1 MQTRTHFIHEEPAMR
16 WEDGIPLGNGFL
28 GAMVYGHT
36 AKEKI
41 QLNEDSLWY
50 GKGQDRI
57 NPKAAEHLKEIQKLV
72 LDRKFREAE
81 EKMFSYMVSAPFN
94 MRNYSTMGE
103 LELALNQKNPFAMG
117 WFPESEGENYR
128 SDLDMENG
136 ILTISHTDQGVS
148 YTREMF
154 VSYPDHVLCIRLKS
168 SRPKAICL
176 DIALN
181 RYPFTDQ
188 KVPDDR
194 RPGKFVSAGIW
205 GATRYN
211 SLKIEEDKRLI
222 LEGNEGGTLFAMG
235 AEVHTDGYLEN
246 MGSRLRAV
254 DAQEVVI
261 YLTGA
266 TDNRVSDCPKT
277 VREILKKASA
287 QKYETIRERHQKDFS
302 FYMKRCMLTIE
313 EDEDASRYFQYGRY
327 LMVSAGREHSSP
339 MNLQGIWNYQF
350 APSWDS
356 KYTININ
363 EQMNYWPAE
372 VCNLSELHEPVFK
385 QLKNMQRPGRDAA
398 RRMYGCRGMM
408 AHHNTDYYGDCGTQ
422 DMYSAATFWQCGGA
436 WLGLHIWE
444 HYRYTLDKEF
454 LKEYYPILDD
464 LALFFVDFLI
474 EDSQGY
480 LVTCPSVS
488 PENRF
493 ITEEGYDTPI
503 CAGPAI
509 DNQIIR
515 ALMRAVLEGA
525 QILQKKNPNEAKYRK
540 ILMKLRPDGID
551 SRGRLLEWA
560 KEEKELTPDMGHVSH
575 LWAVYPGDEI
585 NWKETPN
592 LLKAAKKSVE
602 ARRESGCNCIGWP
615 GAWQSV
621 LFARFLDGK
630 MAGEV
635 ISHILSEGLGKSWL
649 NVDPVF
655 QIDGNLGLLAG
666 MAECLL
672 QSHLGIHFL
681 PALPPKWKNG
691 RVKGLRARG
700 GAEISMEWKEGKLM
714 QAEIKP
720 LYSGIQKFIGVPPKK
735 AEENGKACSWRVVE
749 DGYEMFLEKG
759 SVYQFDYEIL

>member
-1 MQTRTHFIHEEPAMR
+1 MEEQKHYIHREPAMR

-36 AKEKI
+36 SKEKI

-57 NPKAAEHLKEIQKLV
+57 NPKAAEHLKEIQQLV
-72 LDRKFREAE
+72 LQRKFAEAE
-81 EKMFSYMVSAPFN
+81 DLMFSYMVSAPFN

-103 LELALNQKNPFAMG
+103 LDLAMNQKNPFAMG
-117 WFPESEGENYR
+117 WFPESDGENYT

-136 ILTISHTDQGVS
+136 ILTISHTDQGIF
-148 YTREMF
+148 YKREMF
-154 VSYPDHVLCIRLKS
+154 ISYPDHVLCIRLKS
-168 SRPKAICL
+168 SEPEAMRL

-181 RYPFTDQ
+181 RYPFTDR

-205 GATRYN
+205 GSTRYDR
-211 SLKIEEDKRLI
+211 LTIEEGRRI
-222 LEGNEGGTLFAMG
+222 LLEAHEAETTFAMG
-235 AEVHTDGYLEN
+235 AEVYTDGKLEN
-246 MGSRLRAV
+246 AGSRLIAL

-261 YLTGA
+261 YLTGV
-266 TDNRVSDCPKT
+266 TDNRVENCPET
-277 VREILKKASA
+277 VREILKKAVLQGYDA
-287 QKYETIRERHQKDFS
+287 IRERHRNDFS
-302 FYMKRCMLTIE
+302 AYMKRCGLSLE
-313 EDEDASRYFQYGRY
+313 EDPEASRYFTYGRY
-327 LMVSAGREHSSP
+327 LIVSAGREHSSP

-350 APSWDS
+350 EPSWDS

-363 EQMNYWPAE
+363 EQMNYWPVE
-372 VCNLSELHEPVFK
+372 VCNLSELHEPVFE
-385 QLKNMQRPGRDAA
+385 QLKKMQKTGEEAA
-398 RRMYGCRGMM
+398 RKMYGCRGMM

-444 HYRYTLDKEF
+444 HYRYTLDVQF
-454 LKEYYPILDD
+454 LKEYYPVLDD

-474 EDSQGY
+474 EDPEGY

-503 CAGPAI
+503 CAGPTM

-525 QILQKKNPNEAKYRK
+525 EILQEKNPHEAEYRK
-540 ILMKLRPDGID
+540 ILKSLRPNGID
-551 SRGRLLEWA
+551 SQGRIMEWA

-575 LWAVYPGDEI
+575 LWAAFPGDEI
-585 NWKETPN
+585 NWKDTPEY
-592 LLKAAKKSVE
+592 LAAARKSVE
-602 ARRESGCNCIGWP
+602 VRRASGCNTIGWP
-615 GAWQSV
+615 GAWQIS

-635 ISHILSEGLGKSWL
+635 IHHMLYEGLGKSWL

-655 QIDGNLGLLAG
+655 QIDGNLGLLSG

-681 PALPPKWKNG
+681 PALPPEWKNG
-691 RVKGLRARG
+691 TVRGLKARG
-700 GAEISMEWKEGKLM
+700 GAEISETWKDGKLK
-714 QAEIKP
+714 QAIVKP
-720 LYSGIQKFIGVPPKK
+720 MHDGVQKFIGKAPLK
-735 AEENGKACSWRVVE
+735 AETEEKEVFWEVLE
-749 DGYEMFLEKG
+749 DGYEIRMEKG
-759 SVYQFDYEIL
+759 KIYQLIF